1 MCSHAINPV
10 VTAPNRPRGRP
21 LGSHNKPLQ
30 DQPRSPELAQID
42 TQITQILHE
51 NNGGIPLRYIAF
63 DGNFGNILTLEMVQS
78 VWRKNRYPQ
87 YSCTLLCAEDTRWG
101 HANNTYVKIPALASF
116 HAGARTR
123 HGSRK
128 YKGGSRKQK
137 NAYCASARSGY
148 RGASIISCVT
158 AYFLLHASDFVR
170 RFPDRGHGMTWKGG
184 ATLYPL
190 PTLHTIRARKITTA
204 VTVAPTHNPTPSVI
218 PCRVRAPGAW
228 NLPAVATA

>member
-1 MCSHAINPV
+1 MCSHTLNPV
-10 VTAPNRPRGRP
+10 ITPAKRPRGRP

-30 DQPRSPELAQID
+30 DQTRSPELAQID

-137 NAYCASARSGY
+137 NAYCASAQSGY
-148 RGASIISCVT
+148 SGTSIISCVT
-158 AYFLLHASDFVR
+158 SYFLLHTSFFVR
-170 RFPDRGHGMTWKGG
+170 RFPDRGHGMTSDRASALG
-184 ATLYPL
+184 ALCNI
-190 PTLHTIRARKITTA
+190 HSRKVTTA
-204 VTVAPTHNPTPSVI
+204 VTVNAQL
-218 PCRVRAPGAW
+218 RLA
-228 NLPAVATA
+228 